1 MTLHLGI
8 LARGHHEWKRTDGKG
23 QVTHWI
29 YPEAT
34 KFSNPASKAKLDWED
49 DDSYYQETGLRLWK
63 IFREEP
69 ELLEDGIVILY
80 QCGVKG
86 ANNGARD
93 AIVNEGL
100 EHFCAV
106 YNEDTGE
113 YELQAKGTAP
123 YKHPT
128 KIGTLRNEITARRI
142 GPFSGLTK
150 TSQAGFN

>member
-80 QCGVKG
+80 K
-86 ANNGARD
+86 
-93 AIVNEGL
+93 
-100 EHFCAV
+100 
-106 YNEDTGE
+106 
-113 YELQAKGTAP
+113 
-123 YKHPT
+123 
-128 KIGTLRNEITARRI
+128 
-142 GPFSGLTK
+142 
-150 TSQAGFN
+150 